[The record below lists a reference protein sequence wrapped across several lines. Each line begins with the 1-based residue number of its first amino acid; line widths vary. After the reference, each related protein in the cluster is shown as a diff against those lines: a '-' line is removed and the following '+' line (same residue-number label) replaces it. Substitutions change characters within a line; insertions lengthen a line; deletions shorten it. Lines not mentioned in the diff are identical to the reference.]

1 MPTPKKGPRL
11 GGSGAHQKH
20 ILANLAKSLIEHG
33 GITTTHAKARELRPF
48 VEPLITKAR
57 KGGLHNRRQVMAA
70 LEIRNTAFY
79 DGGGVIAK
87 LFEQV
92 GPAYAERPGGYTRII
107 KLGPRRG
114 DNAPMARIELV
125 EARTVAQQAT
135 DEASAA
141 TRRAVKETA
150 AKKTAAAPADVED
163 DDLEDEI
170 IEDEVEDEEL
180 EDSAEDEESEDEET
194 EGDSD
199 EDESKDAKSEA

>member
-33 GITTTHAKARELRPF
+33 GITTTRAKARELRPF
-48 VEPLITKAR
+48 VEPLITKAK

-70 LEIRNTAFY
+70 LEIRNTAF
-79 DGGGVIAK
+79 
-87 LFEQV
+87 
-92 GPAYAERPGGYTRII
+92 YAERPGGYTRII

-125 EARTVAQQAT
+125 EARTVAQQAG
-135 DEASAA
+135 DEATAA

-150 AKKTAAAPADVED
+150 AKQTAAAPATEADAEV
-163 DDLEDEI
+163 EDEI
-170 IEDEVEDEEL
+170 VEDEVE
-180 EDSAEDEESEDEET
+180 AEDAETEET
-194 EGDSD
+194 D
-199 EDESKDAKSEA
+199 EAEAEDAKPEA

>member
-1 MPTPKKGPRL
+1 MPPPKKGPRL

-48 VEPLITKAR
+48 VEPLITKAK
-57 KGGLHNRRQVMAA
+57 KGDLHSRRQVMAS

-92 GPAYAERPGGYTRII
+92 GPAYADRPGGYTRII

-114 DNAPMARIELV
+114 DNAPMAIIELV
-125 EARTVAQQAT
+125 EPLTVAQEAT
-135 DEASAA
+135 REAEAA
-141 TRRAVKETA
+141 TKRAVKESVSETETA
-150 AKKTAAAPADVED
+150 
-163 DDLEDEI
+163 
-170 IEDEVEDEEL
+170 EVEDVVPV
-180 EDSAEDEESEDEET
+180 ADEATET
-194 EGDSD
+194 EAAAEVEDAKPESD
-199 EDESKDAKSEA
+199 EA